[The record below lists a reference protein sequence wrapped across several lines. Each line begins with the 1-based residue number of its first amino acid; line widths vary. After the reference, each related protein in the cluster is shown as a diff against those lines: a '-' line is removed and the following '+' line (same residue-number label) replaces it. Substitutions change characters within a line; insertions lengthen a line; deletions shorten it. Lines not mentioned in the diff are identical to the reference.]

1 MRLAPEDHRLIALW
15 AAECAARAL
24 PCFEERYPDD
34 PRPRAALE
42 AVTGWAHHQLE
53 LPVVR
58 QSSFAAFAAARKDER
73 GAASLAALA
82 AGHAAASAQK
92 LRHARHAASYA
103 QIALHFTRV
112 ASVTIIG
119 PDQLDASLGETREA
133 FRAEELWQFAQLPQR
148 LRVFVFPKT
157 MLN

>member
-1 MRLAPEDHRLIALW
+1 MQPRSRLMGGADIQRAPGTGNPRSWPFMRLAPEDHRLIALW

-34 PRPRAALE
+34 PRPRAAVE

-92 LRHARHAASYA
+92 LRHA
-103 QIALHFTRV
+103 
-112 ASVTIIG
+112 
-119 PDQLDASLGETREA
+119 
-133 FRAEELWQFAQLPQR
+133 
-148 LRVFVFPKT
+148 
-157 MLN
+157 